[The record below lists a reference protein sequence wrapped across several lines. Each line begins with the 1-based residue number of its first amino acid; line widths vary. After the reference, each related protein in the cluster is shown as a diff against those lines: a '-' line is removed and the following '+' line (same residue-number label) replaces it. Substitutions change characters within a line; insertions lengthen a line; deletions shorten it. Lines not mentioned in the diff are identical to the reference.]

1 MSVRAGYEL
10 DSAQM
15 RPFPSHATRSVVR
28 VFGTRVTCTEQM
40 NQPRWPLGTGG
51 VVEGSFIRRGPD
63 RAMGRNTFL
72 GDACPIHCK
81 VYMNRAKVDVRR
93 RCGHFP
99 HYFGHLFL
107 DTVAESSR
115 LFQYIKSR
123 YRYMQCGSTRA
134 AAVTPTMAES
144 HAAPHRALVEPTS
157 ISISFRRD
165 FFVGATDL
173 SAPLP
178 PSTVSFH
185 PQRFTLSDRVGLRP
199 AHASLYLVSRRG
211 KSMQSARTDTA
222 YGTIDRPVPAYSI
235 SC

>member
-63 RAMGRNTFL
+63 RAMRRSTFL
-72 GDACPIHCK
+72 GGGMSAIHCK

-115 LFQYIKSR
+115 LI
-123 YRYMQCGSTRA
+123 
-134 AAVTPTMAES
+134 
-144 HAAPHRALVEPTS
+144 
-157 ISISFRRD
+157 
-165 FFVGATDL
+165 
-173 SAPLP
+173 
-178 PSTVSFH
+178 
-185 PQRFTLSDRVGLRP
+185 
-199 AHASLYLVSRRG
+199 
-211 KSMQSARTDTA
+211 
-222 YGTIDRPVPAYSI
+222 
-235 SC
+235 